1 MNIAPRAFLGF
12 ALIGALMLALGVFAL
27 SQMSKIRTSG
37 ENIVENSV
45 PSVRALNEFTQ
56 LTLRLRVLSYR
67 LLTNRE
73 ADTQQ
78 KTFDLFEQ
86 RNQQIRTAQSNY
98 EKLISAPEE
107 RAAYDQYVQLL
118 NQYRQLEERMKTLSR
133 NNQVDELRTLLG
145 NDLQTNS
152 EAVNAVLARLT
163 EINNLQAEAF
173 NKSAAQQYSTAFTW
187 VVTMLIVATGLT
199 LLFAWLLTNSIT
211 KPIANALDAAEEIAK
226 GNLTRPITVDGS
238 DEAGRLLRAMATM
251 QDKLRDTLQRI
262 SGSATQLASAAE
274 ELNSVTDESARGLTQ
289 QNNEIEQAATAVNE
303 MTSAVE
309 EVARNAVSTSE
320 ASRNAT
326 TSAGDGRDLVQE
338 TVGAIERMSADV
350 QSTATLIGNLADESR
365 DIGKVLDVIRGL
377 ADQTNLLALNAAI
390 EAARAGE
397 AGRGFAV
404 VADEVRALAH
414 RTQQSTSEI
423 ERMIGSIQSGTE
435 QAATA
440 VNEMTSAV
448 EEVARNAVS
457 TSEAS
462 RNATTSAG
470 DGRDLVQE
478 TVGAIERM
486 SADVQSTASL
496 IGNLANESRDIGKV
510 LDVIR
515 GLADQTNLLALNAA
529 IEAARAGEAGR
540 GFAVVADEVRA
551 LAHRTQQSTSEIER
565 MIGSIQS
572 GTEQAV
578 DSMRNSTERAEST
591 LNIARGAGMS
601 LDTINSAIVE
611 INERNL
617 VIASAA
623 EEQAQVAREV
633 DRNLVNIRDLSVQ
646 SATGA
651 NQTSA
656 ASAELSRLAVDLNS
670 MVGRFSL

>member
-1 MNIAPRAFLGF
+1 MSLRNMNIAPRAFLSF
-12 ALIGALMLALGVFAL
+12 ALIGGLMMILGVFAL
-27 SQMSKIRTSG
+27 NQMSKIRGAAEEITL
-37 ENIVENSV
+37 NSV
-45 PSVRALNEFTQ
+45 PSIQSLDEFTQ

-67 LLTNRE
+67 LLVNRE
-73 ADTQQ
+73 PDVQQ
-78 KTFDLFEQ
+78 KTMELLET
-86 RNQQIRTAQSNY
+86 RNQQIHAAQATY
-98 EKLISAPEE
+98 EKLIASPQE

-118 NQYRQLEERMKTLSR
+118 GQYRQIEDRMKTLSR
-133 NNQVDELRTLLG
+133 NNQVDELRNLL
-145 NDLQTNS
+145 NTDLLNNA
-152 EAVNAVLARLT
+152 EAVNAVLSRLL
-163 EINNLQAEAF
+163 EINTQQTRDTNQQAADQYDSAF
-173 NKSAAQQYSTAFTW
+173 DLVIALLVAATA
-187 VVTMLIVATGLT
+187 LT
-199 LLFAWLLTNSIT
+199 LALAWLLINSIT
-211 KPIANALDAAEEIAK
+211 KPIANALGAAESIAE
-226 GNLTRPITVDGS
+226 GNLTRPITVDGE
-238 DEAGRLLRAMATM
+238 DEAGRLLAAMAKM
-251 QDKLRDTLQRI
+251 QDKLRDTLLRI

-274 ELNSVTDESARGLTQ
+274 ELNSVTDESARGLTR

-320 ASRNAT
+320 ASQSAT
-326 TSAGDGRDLVQE
+326 ASAGDGRDLVQE
-338 TVGAIERMSADV
+338 TVSAIERMSADV
-350 QSTATLIGNLADESR
+350 QSTATLIGD
-365 DIGKVLDVIRGL
+365 
-377 ADQTNLLALNAAI
+377 
-390 EAARAGE
+390 
-397 AGRGFAV
+397 
-404 VADEVRALAH
+404 
-414 RTQQSTSEI
+414 
-423 ERMIGSIQSGTE
+423 
-435 QAATA
+435 
-440 VNEMTSAV
+440 
-448 EEVARNAVS
+448 
-457 TSEAS
+457 
-462 RNATTSAG
+462 
-470 DGRDLVQE
+470 
-478 TVGAIERM
+478 
-486 SADVQSTASL
+486 
-496 IGNLANESRDIGKV
+496 LANESRDIGKV

-572 GTEQAV
+572 GTEHAV

-611 INERNL
+611 INQRNL

-656 ASAELSRLAVDLNS
+656 ASSELSRLAVDLNS

>member
-1 MNIAPRAFLGF
+1 MRSFSVNAMSLRNMNIAPRAFLSF
-12 ALIGALMLALGVFAL
+12 ALIGGLMMVLGVFAL
-27 SQMSKIRTSG
+27 NQMSKIRG
-37 ENIVENSV
+37 AAENITNNSV
-45 PSVRALNEFTQ
+45 PSIKSLDEFTQ

-67 LLTNRE
+67 LLVNRE
-73 ADTQQ
+73 PDVQQ
-78 KTFDLFEQ
+78 KTMELLEL
-86 RNQQIRTAQSNY
+86 RNQQIRTAQATY
-98 EKLISAPEE
+98 EKLIANPQE
-107 RAAYDQYVQLL
+107 RATYDQYVQLL
-118 NQYRQLEERMKTLSR
+118 GQYRQIEDRMKTLSR
-133 NNQVDELRTLLG
+133 NNQVDELRNLLNTDLLSNSETINTVLNRLLEINTQQTHDTNQQAADQYDSAFNLVITLLVI
-145 NDLQTNS
+145 
-152 EAVNAVLARLT
+152 A
-163 EINNLQAEAF
+163 
-173 NKSAAQQYSTAFTW
+173 TA
-187 VVTMLIVATGLT
+187 LT

-211 KPIANALDAAEEIAK
+211 QPIANALSAAEQIAE
-226 GNLTRPITVDGS
+226 GNLTRPITVDGN
-238 DEAGRLLRAMATM
+238 DEAGRLLLAMSKM
-251 QDKLRDTLQRI
+251 QEKLRDTLQRI

-274 ELNSVTDESARGLTQ
+274 ELNSVTDESARGLTR

-320 ASRNAT
+320 ASKNAT

-338 TVGAIERMSADV
+338 TVSAIERMSADV
-350 QSTATLIGNLADESR
+350 QSTATLIGD
-365 DIGKVLDVIRGL
+365 
-377 ADQTNLLALNAAI
+377 
-390 EAARAGE
+390 
-397 AGRGFAV
+397 
-404 VADEVRALAH
+404 
-414 RTQQSTSEI
+414 
-423 ERMIGSIQSGTE
+423 
-435 QAATA
+435 
-440 VNEMTSAV
+440 
-448 EEVARNAVS
+448 
-457 TSEAS
+457 
-462 RNATTSAG
+462 
-470 DGRDLVQE
+470 
-478 TVGAIERM
+478 
-486 SADVQSTASL
+486 
-496 IGNLANESRDIGKV
+496 LANESRDIGKV

-572 GTEQAV
+572 GTEHAV

-656 ASAELSRLAVDLNS
+656 ASNELSRLAVDLNT